1 MKMHIMISEREPQA
15 IETYP
20 GAQAVSR
27 AIALLK
33 AFDDAHA
40 EWSLA
45 DLSDY
50 VKLNRATTHRLL
62 AALESEGLIHRNAA
76 GQYRLGHELIALGG
90 CAMRASELRNAGRPE
105 LETLAR
111 ETGETAVLEVLS
123 KRHTLIIDEVSNRDP
138 LGISQDIGARLPLHA
153 TSTGK
158 LLLAYRPAAEITEH
172 LRAPLAALTPHTVIE
187 PVALRSQLDEIVAK
201 GYAVADSELDVG
213 FVAVAAPVYNAQRDV
228 VAAVSVGGP
237 ALRLTPERRPDIVA
251 SLQVA
256 ARRISRRLGNRPS

>member
-1 MKMHIMISEREPQA
+1 MNHIMSLDSEPQT

-45 DLSDY
+45 EISDY
-50 VKLNRATTHRLL
+50 VNLNRATTHRLL
-62 AALESEGLIHRNAA
+62 AALESEGLIQRNTT
-76 GQYRLGHELIALGG
+76 GHYRLGHELIGLGG
-90 CAMRASELRNAGRPE
+90 CAMRASELREAARPE

-111 ETGETAVLEVLS
+111 ETGETAVLEVLA
-123 KRHTLIIDEVSNRDP
+123 KRHTLIIDEVSDRDP
-138 LGISQDIGARLPLHA
+138 LGISQDIGARLPIHA

-158 LLLAYRPAAEITEH
+158 LLLAHRPPAEIDEHLQGALAAVTPRTITDPAA
-172 LRAPLAALTPHTVIE
+172 LRA
-187 PVALRSQLDEIVAK
+187 QLDEIVAR
-201 GYAVADSELDVG
+201 GYAVADGELDVG
-213 FVAVAAPVYNAQRDV
+213 FIAVAAPVYDAGRAV

-237 ALRLTPERRPDIVA
+237 ALRIPPERRPEIVA
-251 SLQVA
+251 SLQVT
-256 ARRISRRLGNRPS
+256 ARRISRRLGYRPG